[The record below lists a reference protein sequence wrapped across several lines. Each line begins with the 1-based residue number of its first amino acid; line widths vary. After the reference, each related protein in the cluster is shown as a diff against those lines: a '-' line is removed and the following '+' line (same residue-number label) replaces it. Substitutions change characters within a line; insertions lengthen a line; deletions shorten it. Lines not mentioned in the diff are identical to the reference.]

1 MAQSAKLQLRQT
13 QGLALTPQLMQSI
26 NLLQMSSLE
35 LNTFVQNE
43 IVNNPLLEINEFAS
57 EFPEERRAQIINK
70 DSAEVSESRI
80 PLALDGRPN
89 EWNTEASQFHDQ
101 SPDAVKTD
109 RKPGSVADQQSS
121 HIAGSGQFEFSGNS
135 NDPTAYVADQQSL
148 RDFLLQQA
156 TLSFRTANEL
166 HIAQNIID
174 LIDDDGYLRADLSAL
189 CVSLKTNMA
198 VITAILEKIQK
209 FDPPGVG
216 ARDLAECLRLQLME
230 KSRMDPAMEIFTNNL
245 DLLAKRNYEKLAEL
259 CKVSHEDLIDMA
271 VEIQNLEP
279 RPGDAFSAMPVQHIT
294 ADVFVSAHNDG
305 AWQIELNTENLPNV
319 LVNREYYAEIKGLG
333 LKNSD
338 RKYMIDNLQSA
349 NWLVASLDQR
359 AQTILKVAT
368 EIVRQQD
375 TFFVKG
381 KEFLKPLT
389 LKMIAKET
397 ELHESTISRVTRNKY
412 LTCDKG
418 IFEFKYFFM
427 SGVAGKKGDDAFGG
441 ESIRAKIQN
450 LIQLETVDRVL
461 SDEDIVNLLSK
472 EGIEI
477 ARRTVAKYRDSIGIL
492 SSVERRRQLKAFG
505 KSDRL

>member
-35 LNTFVQNE
+35 LNNFVQNE
-43 IVNNPLLEINEFAS
+43 IVNNPLLEINESAG
-57 EFPEERRAQIINK
+57 EFPEERRDEIVNK
-70 DSAEVSESRI
+70 NSTEISESRK
-80 PLALDGRPN
+80 PLELDGRSS
-89 EWNTEASQFHDQ
+89 EWNTDSSEFQGQTSNAPKIDQKSNTNSNSQ
-101 SPDAVKTD
+101 SNSIST
-109 RKPGSVADQQSS
+109 
-121 HIAGSGQFEFSGNS
+121 SGKIEFSGNG
-135 NDPTAYVADQQSL
+135 NDLAAYVANQQSL
-148 RDFLLQQA
+148 REFLLQQA
-156 TLSFRTANEL
+156 TLTFRTVKEL
-166 HIAQNIID
+166 NIAQSIID

-189 CVSLKTNMA
+189 CIPLKADMA
-198 VITAILEKIQK
+198 AISGILQQIQK
-209 FDPPGVG
+209 FDPPGVA
-216 ARDLAECLRLQLME
+216 ARDLAECVRLQLIE
-230 KSRMDPAMEIFTNNL
+230 KNRLDPAMEIFANNL
-245 DLLAKRNYEKLAEL
+245 DLLAKRNYEKLAQI

-271 VEIQNLEP
+271 LEIQNLEP
-279 RPGDAFSAMPVQHIT
+279 RPGDAFNAKPVQHII
-294 ADVFVSAHNDG
+294 ADVFVSTRNDG
-305 AWQIELNTENLPNV
+305 TWQIELNTQNLPNV

-338 RKYMIDNLQSA
+338 RKFMIDNLQSA

-375 TFFVKG
+375 MFFVKG

-389 LKMIAKET
+389 LKMIAKKT

-418 IFEFKYFFM
+418 IYEFKYFFM
-427 SGVAGKKGDDAFGG
+427 SGVAGKNGNDAFGG

-450 LIQLETVDRVL
+450 LIQLESVDRVL
-461 SDEDIVNLLSK
+461 SDENIVNLLSK

-477 ARRTVAKYRDSIGIL
+477 ARRTVAKYRESIGIL
-492 SSVERRRQLKAFG
+492 SSVQRRRQLKAFV
-505 KSDRL
+505 KP